1 MLVQSFSIQIL
12 GFKVTRDFTIN
23 NSRGC
28 HVTSS
33 CVINISTVEDCKCVA
48 FELYLIERLLLLKI
62 RNFDSRRCFNVLI
75 YENVYHSP
83 FDSIYINHLR
93 HLFNSFLSL
102 FCLFPFFLS
111 SYNTIRK
118 RILSIFWQRA
128 TRKWWTRMDSS
139 IRQKCENF
147 EVSKTRG
154 NVMNIHV
161 TILFTTVALS

>member
-1 MLVQSFSIQIL
+1 MQSFSIQIL

-128 TRKWWTRMDSS
+128 TRKW
-139 IRQKCENF
+139 
-147 EVSKTRG
+147 
-154 NVMNIHV
+154 
-161 TILFTTVALS
+161 